1 MSIHNITVNTHKYV
15 LFLYNRNIKYFLYKL
30 KIYSMINIYYGVTFN
45 SVPKIYR
52 SLNYKGAYIDLQ
64 ITNDI
69 FNLLK

>member
-1 MSIHNITVNTHKYV
+1 
-15 LFLYNRNIKYFLYKL
+15 
-30 KIYSMINIYYGVTFN
+30 MINIYYGVTFN